1 MVVNSMV
8 EVHHPEEVILTTVE
22 EVVTHHH
29 MEEDVGVMEIEEAMV
44 LQDSNQDLEEVSGMI
59 WK

>member
-1 MVVNSMV
+1 MV
-8 EVHHPEEVILTTVE
+8 EVHHPEEVILITVE